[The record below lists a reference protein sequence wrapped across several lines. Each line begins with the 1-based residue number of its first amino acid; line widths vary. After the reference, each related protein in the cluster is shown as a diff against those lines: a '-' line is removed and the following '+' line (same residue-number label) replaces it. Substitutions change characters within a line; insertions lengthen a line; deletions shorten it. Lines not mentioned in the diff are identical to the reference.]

1 MSQAVDFKARLPG
14 FKSQLDH
21 LLAKR
26 LGACSLIFLDLSVP
40 PSYMRIMTVPVSSG
54 YEDSVS

>member
-14 FKSQLDH
+14 FKSQLGH

-40 PSYMRIMTVPVSSG
+40 PSYMGIMTVPVSSG

>member
-1 MSQAVDFKARLPG
+1 MLQAVDFKARLPG

-26 LGACSLIFLDLSVP
+26 LGTCSLIFLDLSVP